1 MIELGMQYSY
11 ICNMIHLQHI
21 RPEPLFSKPKPPSE
35 SMIWD
40 KELHFE
46 SGKKYLIQAPSGGGK
61 STLIHIIFGLRKDYV
76 GKILI
81 EEKNI
86 LECNTEMLSDIRK
99 SKFSVVF
106 QNLRLIP
113 ELTGLENIELARS
126 LSNGKSKADILE
138 MAKRL
143 GADEFLNQSTA
154 TLSYGQRQRIAIIR
168 ALSKPFSFLL
178 LDEPFSHL
186 DDSNIQAACQ
196 MIKEELSARNAG
208 LILVSHESPYYFEMD
223 EVLVL

>member
-1 MIELGMQYSY
+1 
-11 ICNMIHLQHI
+11 MIHLRHI
-21 RPEPLFSKPKPPSE
+21 KPEPLFSKPQPPTE
-35 SMIWD
+35 SMIWN

-46 SGKKYLIQAPSGGGK
+46 VGKKYLIQAPSGGGK
-61 STLIHIIFGLRKDYV
+61 STLVHIIFGLRKDYE
-76 GKILI
+76 GELLI
-81 EEKNI
+81 ENKNI
-86 LECNTEMLSDIRK
+86 LEHPASSLSEIRK
-99 SKFSVVF
+99 SQLSVVF

-126 LSNGKSKADILE
+126 LSDFKTKTEILE

-143 GADEFLNQSTA
+143 GADEFLHQSTH

-186 DDSNIQAACQ
+186 DNSNIQAACQ
-196 MIKEELSARNAG
+196 MIQEELALRNAG
-208 LILVSHESPYYFEMD
+208 LILVSHESPYYFEID
-223 EVLVL
+223 KVLVL